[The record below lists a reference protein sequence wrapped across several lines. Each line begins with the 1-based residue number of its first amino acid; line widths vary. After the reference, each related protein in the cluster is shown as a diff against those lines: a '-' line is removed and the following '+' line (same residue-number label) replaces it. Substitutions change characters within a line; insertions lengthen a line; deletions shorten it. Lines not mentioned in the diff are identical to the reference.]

1 MNNRA
6 FKIFLWYL
14 VQNCDE
20 SFEISWHLYLD
31 TLINLTINDFSKD
44 AVVFVMYNHHFPS
57 YGLHYVISFQ
67 NSFPMFITIIFC
79 TLQCFTAQKL
89 FPMLRVCN
97 YFVIIHLSKSTFLNQ
112 ACTRAQNMK
121 SNVSNDTSE
130 IIERTKLLSKR
141 KLSLSKLERNFYFLC
156 LLLKLFE

>member
-1 MNNRA
+1 MLRLLKSFKSFRNFKYSIWGKRMNNRA

-44 AVVFVMYNHHFPS
+44 AVVFVIYNHHFPS
-57 YGLHYVISFQ
+57 YGLHYIGISFQ

-89 FPMLRVCN
+89 FPMQRVCN
-97 YFVIIHLSKSTFLNQ
+97 YFVIIHLSKSTFPN
-112 ACTRAQNMK
+112 
-121 SNVSNDTSE
+121 
-130 IIERTKLLSKR
+130 
-141 KLSLSKLERNFYFLC
+141 
-156 LLLKLFE
+156 